1 MSLNDVA
8 GPGIP
13 PRGVSN
19 LADGEWHRLHPATPL
34 LKGGVALIAI
44 TGIVIANLRERLVE
58 LFFGVPSYG
67 GDPIDEIYSRGAVGW
82 ALLAILGVLL
92 VVMAGF
98 YLSWRMHSFRVT
110 EEAVE
115 VRSGILFRTSRK
127 ARLDRIQGVN
137 IDRPLLP
144 RIFGAAK
151 LEVGVAGQ
159 DANVQLAYLG
169 SSHTDALRRDILR
182 LASGMR
188 QNAAAPTSA
197 AAGAAAATAA
207 PSAEPAAGAAG
218 AAGARAEGGEAH
230 APESHSTGSTGAEP
244 HATGAHGLAASAG
257 ALITQRAN
265 EFLAPELDPDAAPPE
280 SVVHIPPLRL
290 IASIAASGFTLVLI
304 ALVVAVPIALA
315 NQQYWVIFGFVPA
328 LIGGASYYINRF
340 TKGLRYTIAGTAD
353 GVRVGFGLLST
364 SNETIPPGR
373 IHAIAVTQPLL
384 WRPFGWWTIR
394 INTAGHSQ
402 QNGQNASNTTV
413 LPVGRID
420 DVERVLALLLPE
432 SGLLPAGSGFTA
444 LAPGAVPAEPAE
456 RPALTIELPAAP
468 SAESATGLPTELE
481 LPTVA
486 DAAIPSLIERGLVS
500 KGGADGFTNAPRRA
514 AWLRPFSWRRT
525 GFALTENTVLLRHGV
540 VARELALVPFAR
552 MQSVGVTQGPIQRKL
567 RLGGVHL
574 HTVAGPVSARLS
586 TIDDTVAA
594 ELFETLAAGAVASDA
609 SDTSHRWGSR
619 QGAQ

>member
-1 MSLNDVA
+1 MSLNDA
-8 GPGIP
+8 SAAGIP

-67 GDPIDEIYSRGAVGW
+67 GDPIDEIYNRGAVGW

-110 EEAVE
+110 QEAVE

-188 QNAAAPTSA
+188 QNTAAPSGA
-197 AAGAAAATAA
+197 ATGAAAAPVTTATT
-207 PSAEPAAGAAG
+207 AELAADTVGAANG
-218 AAGARAEGGEAH
+218 SPAVHAEASGE
-230 APESHSTGSTGAEP
+230 PRVS
-244 HATGAHGLAASAG
+244 GAHGLAASAG
-257 ALITQRAN
+257 ALITHRAN

-304 ALVVAVPIALA
+304 ALAVAVPIALA
-315 NQQYWVIFGFVPA
+315 NQQFWIIFGFVPA

-444 LAPGAVPAEPAE
+444 LVPGAVPAQQPV
-456 RPALTIELPAAP
+456 PT
-468 SAESATGLPTELE
+468 TELGLQTPKVPAE
-481 LPTVA
+481 LPTAA

-567 RLGGVHL
+567 RLGAVHL

-586 TIDDTVAA
+586 TIDHTVAA
-594 ELFETLAAGAVASDA
+594 ELFESLAAGAVASDA

-619 QGAQ
+619 QEAQ

>member
-1 MSLNDVA
+1 MSLNDA
-8 GPGIP
+8 SAAGIP

-67 GDPIDEIYSRGAVGW
+67 GDPIDEIYNRGAVGW

-110 EEAVE
+110 QEAVE

-188 QNAAAPTSA
+188 QN
-197 AAGAAAATAA
+197 TAA
-207 PSAEPAAGAAG
+207 PSGAAAPAATSTAAPGAG
-218 AAGARAEGGEAH
+218 AIVADNVAPADH
-230 APESHSTGSTGAEP
+230 AAEP
-244 HATGAHGLAASAG
+244 HTSGAHGLAASAG

-265 EFLAPELDPDAAPPE
+265 EFLAPELDPDTAPPE

-304 ALVVAVPIALA
+304 ALAVAVPIALA
-315 NQQYWVIFGFVPA
+315 NQQYWIIFGFVPA

-444 LAPGAVPAEPAE
+444 LAPGAVPAEQPVPTTE
-456 RPALTIELPAAP
+456 LGLPTPELPA
-468 SAESATGLPTELE
+468 E
-481 LPTVA
+481 LPTAA

-500 KGGADGFTNAPRRA
+500 KGGAD
-514 AWLRPFSWRRT
+514 
-525 GFALTENTVLLRHGV
+525 
-540 VARELALVPFAR
+540 
-552 MQSVGVTQGPIQRKL
+552 
-567 RLGGVHL
+567 
-574 HTVAGPVSARLS
+574 
-586 TIDDTVAA
+586 
-594 ELFETLAAGAVASDA
+594 
-609 SDTSHRWGSR
+609 
-619 QGAQ
+619 

>member
-1 MSLNDVA
+1 MSLNDA
-8 GPGIP
+8 AAPGIP

-67 GDPIDEIYSRGAVGW
+67 GDPIDEIYNRGAVGW
-82 ALLAILGVLL
+82 ALLAILGALL
-92 VVMAGF
+92 IVMVGF

-115 VRSGILFRTSRK
+115 VRSGILFRTNRK

-188 QNAAAPTSA
+188 QGAAAP
-197 AAGAAAATAA
+197 AAAATPGTATTAA
-207 PSAEPAAGAAG
+207 PAELAPGTVGAANGTAAG
-218 AAGARAEGGEAH
+218 H
-230 APESHSTGSTGAEP
+230 EP
-244 HATGAHGLAASAG
+244 HTSGAHGLAASAG

-304 ALVVAVPIALA
+304 ALAVAVPIALA

-353 GVRVGFGLLST
+353 GVRVGYGLLST

-444 LAPGAVPAEPAE
+444 LAPGAVPVEQPAPTAELSAGLPVGPAEPLAE
-456 RPALTIELPAAP
+456 LL
-468 SAESATGLPTELE
+468 AEPLAE
-481 LPTVA
+481 LPTAA

-540 VARELALVPFAR
+540 IARELALVPFAR
-552 MQSVGVTQGPIQRKL
+552 MQSVGATQGPIQRKL
-567 RLGGVHL
+567 RLGAVHL
-574 HTVAGPVSARLS
+574 HTVAGPVSARLN
-586 TIDDTVAA
+586 TIDDSIAA
-594 ELFETLAAGAVASDA
+594 ELFETLAAGAVASGA

-619 QGAQ
+619 QDAQ

>member
-1 MSLNDVA
+1 MTLNDA
-8 GPGIP
+8 AAPGIP

-67 GDPIDEIYSRGAVGW
+67 GDPIDEIYNRGAVGW

-92 VVMAGF
+92 VVMVGF

-137 IDRPLLP
+137 IERPLLP

-159 DANVQLAYLG
+159 DANVQLAFLG

-188 QNAAAPTSA
+188 QNAAAP
-197 AAGAAAATAA
+197 AGAAAAAATSTAA
-207 PSAEPAAGAAG
+207 PAGTVGAANGAPAEHAAEP
-218 AAGARAEGGEAH
+218 RT
-230 APESHSTGSTGAEP
+230 S
-244 HATGAHGLAASAG
+244 GAHGLAASAG

-304 ALVVAVPIALA
+304 ALAVAVPIALA
-315 NQQYWVIFGFVPA
+315 NQQFWIIFGFVPA

-444 LAPGAVPAEPAE
+444 LAPGSVPVEPQA
-456 RPALTIELPAAP
+456 PAAELTDAGGAAVEV
-468 SAESATGLPTELE
+468 SAE
-481 LPTVA
+481 LPTAA

-540 VARELALVPFAR
+540 VSRELALVPFAR
-552 MQSVGVTQGPIQRKL
+552 MQSVGATQGPIQRKL

-586 TIDDTVAA
+586 TIDDAVAA
-594 ELFETLAAGAVASDA
+594 ELFETLAAGAVASGA

-619 QGAQ
+619 QEAQ

>member
-1 MSLNDVA
+1 MSLNDA
-8 GPGIP
+8 AAPGIP

-67 GDPIDEIYSRGAVGW
+67 GDPIDEIYNRGAVGW
-82 ALLAILGVLL
+82 ALLVILGVLL
-92 VVMAGF
+92 VVMVGF

-115 VRSGILFRTSRK
+115 VRSGILFRTNRK

-188 QNAAAPTSA
+188 QSAAAP
-197 AAGAAAATAA
+197 AGTATAA
-207 PSAEPAAGAAG
+207 TGSAAGTAERAPGTVGAESTAAG
-218 AAGARAEGGEAH
+218 HEQH
-230 APESHSTGSTGAEP
+230 AS
-244 HATGAHGLAASAG
+244 GAHGLAASAG

-304 ALVVAVPIALA
+304 VLVVAVPIALA
-315 NQQYWVIFGFVPA
+315 NQQYWIIFGFVPA
-328 LIGGASYYINRF
+328 LIGGVSYYINRF

-353 GVRVGFGLLST
+353 GVRVGYGLLST

-384 WRPFGWWTIR
+384 WRPFGWWMIR

-444 LAPGAVPAEPAE
+444 LAPGAVPVEPPVPTAEAV
-456 RPALTIELPAAP
+456 ALPSVEP
-468 SAESATGLPTELE
+468 SAELPTA
-481 LPTVA
+481 A

-540 VARELALVPFAR
+540 IARELALVPFAR
-552 MQSVGVTQGPIQRKL
+552 MQSVGATQGPIQRRL
-567 RLGGVHL
+567 RLGAVHL
-574 HTVAGPVSARLS
+574 HTVAGPVSARLN

-594 ELFETLAAGAVASDA
+594 ELFETLAAGAVASGA

-619 QGAQ
+619 QDAQ